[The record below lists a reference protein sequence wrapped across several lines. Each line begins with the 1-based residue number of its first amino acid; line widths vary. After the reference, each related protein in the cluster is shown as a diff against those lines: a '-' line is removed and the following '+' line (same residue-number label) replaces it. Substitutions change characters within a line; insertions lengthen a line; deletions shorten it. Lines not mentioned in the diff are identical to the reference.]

1 MVLFLV
7 GRHPVDLIGGLA
19 VDDPAVRG
27 LDEAEAVHVGIEGQR
42 ADEADV
48 GALRRLD
55 GAHAGVVR
63 VVDVTDGRGDVRAA
77 AGAGLVTGKAA
88 RAERGQATLVREAGQ
103 RVILVHELR
112 QLRGA
117 EELLDGRDNRADVDE
132 ALRRDVVDV
141 LGGHALADDALHAA
155 HADAELVGDELADRA
170 DATVAEVIDVV
181 GLLRL
186 VAGVQG
192 EQVAQGTHDVL
203 GREDGLGGVDVD
215 AELLVDLVATDLGK
229 VIALGVE
236 VQAVEQA
243 AGGVDR
249 GRLAGALALVDLDE
263 GVLARLGDVAL
274 ERGTDDVGVTEKR
287 QDLVVGLGDAE
298 GAQEHR
304 GALATLA
311 VDGDD
316 ELAALIDLELE
327 PGTTS
332 GNELGAVDLDAV
344 VHLFGEVHARRADEL
359 RDDDALGAVDDERAT
374 VGHEREVAHED
385 ELLLDLAG
393 LLVHEAHVNKQR
405 RLIGDVLGT
414 ALGDGVGGVTKLVL
428 AEGDLH
434 RAGTVLD
441 GRSLGERLGKTIGHE
456 VLERLLLDGDEVG
469 ELHRGGDLGEAHA
482 IVLDCGGGSRL
493 SGTHQAFPPSTW
505 HMAAVVA
512 N

>member
-1 MVLFLV
+1 M
-7 GRHPVDLIGGLA
+7 
-19 VDDPAVRG
+19 
-27 LDEAEAVHVGIEGQR
+27 GIQRQR
-42 ADEADV
+42 ANEADV
-48 GALRRLD
+48 GALGRLD
-55 GAHAGVVR
+55 GAHARVVG

-77 AGAGLVTGKAA
+77 AGAGLVAGEAA
-88 RAERGQATLVREAGQ
+88 RAKRGQATLVREARQ
-103 RVILVHELR
+103 RVVLVHELR

-117 EELLDGRDNRADVDE
+117 EELLDGGHNRADVDE
-132 ALRRDVVDV
+132 ALRRDVIDV
-141 LGGHALADDALHAA
+141 LGGHALAHDALHAA
-155 HADAELVGDELADRA
+155 HADAELIGDELADRA
-170 DATVAEVIDVV
+170 NAAVAEVVDVV
-181 GLLRL
+181 GLLGL
-186 VAGVQG
+186 VASVQG
-192 EQVAQGTHDVL
+192 EQVAKRAHDVL
-203 GREDGLGGVDVD
+203 GGENGLGGVDVD
-215 AELLVDLVATDLGK
+215 AELLVDLVAAHLGE

-263 GVLARLGDVAL
+263 GVLARLGDVTL
-274 ERGTDDVGVTEKR
+274 ERGTDDVGVAEER

-304 GALATLA
+304 GALTTLA

-316 ELAALIDLELE
+316 ELAALVDLELE
-327 PGTTS
+327 PGTT
-332 GNELGAVDLDAV
+332 GRDELRAVDLDAV
-344 VHLFGEVHARRADEL
+344 VHLGGEVHAGRADEL
-359 RDDDALGAVDDERAT
+359 GDDDTLGAVDDERAA

-385 ELLLDLAG
+385 ELLLDLAR
-393 LLVHEAHVNKQR
+393 LLVHEAHVDEQR
-405 RLIGDVLGT
+405 RLVGDVLGT

-441 GRSLGERLGKTIGHE
+441 GRGLGERLGKTIGHE